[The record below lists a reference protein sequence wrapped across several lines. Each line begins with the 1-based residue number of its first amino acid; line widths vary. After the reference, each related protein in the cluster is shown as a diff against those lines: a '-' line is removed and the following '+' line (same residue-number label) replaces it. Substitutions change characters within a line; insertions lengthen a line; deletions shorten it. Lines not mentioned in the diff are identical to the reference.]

1 MEKVLDT
8 KEKKRLLLT
17 GAARFNKGPKTGIA
31 FLKEHG
37 FINDTPE
44 SLAMFLKNTP
54 RLDKR
59 LLGDFISKPS
69 NTDILN
75 AFMTLFDF
83 KEVRDFA
90 WSRPRRFTMLQKPV
104 AESMREMLESFRLPG
119 ESQQIER
126 ITGVFAEKY
135 YIANTDCERG
145 FASLQ
150 PLSDTENCSGNQI
163 LRRGP
168 CPLLLYHHVE
178 HGPAQPEPE
187 STFVF
192 RVTVDFRHLY
202 SHRNG

>member
-90 WSRPRRFTMLQKPV
+90 WSRPR
-104 AESMREMLESFRLPG
+104 
-119 ESQQIER
+119 
-126 ITGVFAEKY
+126 
-135 YIANTDCERG
+135 
-145 FASLQ
+145 
-150 PLSDTENCSGNQI
+150 
-163 LRRGP
+163 
-168 CPLLLYHHVE
+168 
-178 HGPAQPEPE
+178 
-187 STFVF
+187 
-192 RVTVDFRHLY
+192 
-202 SHRNG
+202 